1 MCGTRPR
8 IVPKL
13 RKAFATLCAGGR
25 GDTAVEY
32 VLLLGLVALP
42 AIPAFLGA
50 GRSLVHEFEQMRALL
65 LLQVP

>member
-13 RKAFATLCAGGR
+13 RKAPAALGAGCR

-42 AIPAFLGA
+42 AIPAFLAA
-50 GRSLVHEFEQMRALL
+50 GHSLVHEFEQMRALL

>member
-13 RKAFATLCAGGR
+13 RRALAALCAGCR

-42 AIPAFLGA
+42 AIPAFLAA
-50 GRSLVHEFEQMRALL
+50 GRSLVHEFEQTRALL